1 LDYEAACG
9 LGEPELERRLYPGRP
24 LPVSE
29 MVEPSML
36 WIHEK
41 LRKTGVTLELLHEI
55 GQEVEVRLTA
65 KTLEAYWKGSRV
77 ATHVRCDDDPFRPST
92 NPSHRP
98 PKHRALFHEGRD
110 HLMTWAHDMGP
121 SATERMRRFLA
132 PAHNFAGDARRRSG
146 YGLRKL
152 GESYEPERIE
162 EACRRVLA
170 FERVSYKSVE
180 RTLRLGLDLVP
191 LPEEIRSDNAQ
202 RRTPDQPR
210 RPPSLRFDHEPGD
223 QPITKPEIERSHF
236 VEYAHRLHK
245 SSLRNGPPSP
255 WRKPA
260 RA

>member
-1 LDYEAACG
+1 VTFFSLEALNARIRELLEDLNDRPMKSFG
-9 LGEPELERRLYPGRP
+9 GFSRRVLFERLERSELGP
-24 LPVSE
+24 LPSHRF
-29 MVEPSML
+29 EPAEWSKAKV
-36 WIHEK
+36 HEDYHIAVN
-41 LRKTGVTLELLHEI
+41 RHWYSVPYELI

-121 SATERMRRFLA
+121 SATELMRRFLD

-191 LPEEIRSDNAQ
+191 LPEEIRSENALIEH
-202 RRTPDQPR
+202 DQVR
-210 RPPSLRFDHEPGD
+210 GAA
-223 QPITKPEIERSHF
+223 HF
-236 VEYAHRLHK
+236 ARLCE
-245 SSLRNGPPSP
+245 STDLEENN
-255 WRKPA
+255 A
-260 RA
+260 A